1 VNDGRKESDSDDE
14 ENSFLLIIIFCFFL
28 FICFLIYLLK
38 MGNEVNCNCLNKDN
52 ENEIVTGVKSPYK
65 FKRAV

>member
-1 VNDGRKESDSDDE
+1 
-14 ENSFLLIIIFCFFL
+14 
-28 FICFLIYLLK
+28 

-52 ENEIVTGVKSPYK
+52 ENEIVTGVKSLYK